1 MTNEIEE
8 VVTGIKHWNDS
19 LFSITTTRRPT
30 FTFEN
35 GQFVMM
41 GIEVDG
47 RRITRPY
54 SIASANYES
63 ELEFFSI
70 KVPQGALTSRLQH
83 IKVGQKV
90 LLSKKA
96 SGTLVAGYLTPGKHL
111 YLLATGTGL
120 APFLSIVKDPGI
132 YDVFDK
138 IILVHSVRH
147 VTDLAYQATICDVLP
162 QNEYFGDEVTNKLI
176 YHPIVTRESFRSN
189 VHQIRITELLQNNCL
204 TDHLG
209 LPKLCPSSDR
219 FMLCGNQRMLD
230 DIMDILNS
238 KGFKKATSRVQ
249 GDYVIEHAFLEK

>member
-1 MTNEIEE
+1 M
-8 VVTGIKHWNDS
+8 
-19 LFSITTTRRPT
+19 IT
-30 FTFEN
+30 
-35 GQFVMM
+35 
-41 GIEVDG
+41 
-47 RRITRPY
+47 
-54 SIASANYES
+54 
-63 ELEFFSI
+63 
-70 KVPQGALTSRLQH
+70 
-83 IKVGQKV
+83 
-90 LLSKKA
+90 
-96 SGTLVAGYLTPGKHL
+96 GYLTPGKHL

>member
-96 SGTLVAGYLTPGKHL
+96 SGTLVAGLPDTWKTSIPARHWDW
-111 YLLATGTGL
+111 TS
-120 APFLSIVKDPGI
+120 PFFEYREGSW
-132 YDVFDK
+132 
-138 IILVHSVRH
+138 
-147 VTDLAYQATICDVLP
+147 DL
-162 QNEYFGDEVTNKLI
+162 
-176 YHPIVTRESFRSN
+176 
-189 VHQIRITELLQNNCL
+189 
-204 TDHLG
+204 
-209 LPKLCPSSDR
+209 
-219 FMLCGNQRMLD
+219 
-230 DIMDILNS
+230 
-238 KGFKKATSRVQ
+238 
-249 GDYVIEHAFLEK
+249 